1 LGPELPSL
9 LNWPEIN
16 PKDKTPNFKVFGDI
30 VRRLVRLPTVW
41 RLGHAQLS
49 QAAHD
54 IVTVAQALHHK
65 RGFIRRT
72 ATRRVQKF
80 LVFQPI
86 SNFVKSL
93 KALMAWEDPI
103 STVALLVSLPSAHLA
118 YARVQ
123 ALLLMRVHLDLT
135 NGTWCGAGGVD
146 NLLRVLLP
154 LDGGD
159 PLVLAGDLVL

>member
-1 LGPELPSL
+1 ML
-9 LNWPEIN
+9 L
-16 PKDKTPNFKVFGDI
+16 
-30 VRRLVRLPTVW
+30 
-41 RLGHAQLS
+41 
-49 QAAHD
+49 
-54 IVTVAQALHHK
+54 
-65 RGFIRRT
+65 
-72 ATRRVQKF
+72 QKF
-80 LVFQPI
+80 LVVQPVA
-86 SNFVKSL
+86 NFVKSL

-123 ALLLMRVHLDLT
+123 ALLLMRMHLDLT